1 MAESRFK
8 VVVTDQGYASYEP
21 ERSEL
26 AAVGADLVLARCR
39 TEADVGE
46 VCKDADGVITRLA
59 PVGPSAIEAMDKC
72 RVISRYG
79 VGVDNVNVEAAT
91 AKGIVVANVRD
102 YCNEDVS
109 DHALALLMACV
120 RKTSLRDRQVR
131 AGMWDI
137 GAKDPVYRVAGKT
150 LGLVGYGGI
159 ARTLHRKVS
168 GLALREVLVFDPYVP
183 AEEIANAGARS
194 VELDELI
201 EKSDFISIHAPL
213 TDQTRHLI
221 GPEQFKAMKT
231 TAILV
236 NTSRGPLVDPDAL
249 YDALASGQIN
259 SAGIDVYEPEPPA
272 ADCRLFQLDNVVL
285 TDHTGWYSEESQL
298 ALQTSAARSVAL
310 VLAGRKPLFCV
321 NPEVLEKT

>member
-8 VVVTDQGYASYEP
+8 VVVTDQGYASYEL

-120 RKTSLRDRQVR
+120 RKTSLRAPQGQRLGPARGAGFRPVR
-131 AGMWDI
+131 ARRGNRQCRRQER
-137 GAKDPVYRVAGKT
+137 GA
-150 LGLVGYGGI
+150 
-159 ARTLHRKVS
+159 
-168 GLALREVLVFDPYVP
+168 
-183 AEEIANAGARS
+183 
-194 VELDELI
+194 
-201 EKSDFISIHAPL
+201 
-213 TDQTRHLI
+213 
-221 GPEQFKAMKT
+221 
-231 TAILV
+231 
-236 NTSRGPLVDPDAL
+236 
-249 YDALASGQIN
+249 
-259 SAGIDVYEPEPPA
+259 
-272 ADCRLFQLDNVVL
+272 
-285 TDHTGWYSEESQL
+285 
-298 ALQTSAARSVAL
+298 
-310 VLAGRKPLFCV
+310 
-321 NPEVLEKT
+321 